1 MIRRFAHPYARAI
14 MDVAGSPEKAAPL
27 RDQLA
32 RFEKARIAA
41 GDLAEMYANP
51 AIDFDAK
58 LAVTR
63 TIAKRLGISAMAIK
77 VLEVLIR
84 NHRINHLDS
93 IVETLAAMIRQA
105 TGTVAAEV
113 RAAHRLNE
121 QEMKQLRAVLEKKF
135 GRKVEVE
142 VTTDPSLLGGFVAKV
157 GSEVYDASIA
167 GKINKFRESL
177 M

>member
-1 MIRRFAHPYARAI
+1 LIRRFAHPYARAI
-14 MDVAGSPEKAAPL
+14 MDVAGSPEKGASI
-27 RDQLA
+27 RDGLA
-32 RFEKARIAA
+32 RFERARNAA
-41 GDLAEMYANP
+41 PDLAEMYANP
-51 AIDFDAK
+51 AIDFDTK

-63 TIAKRLGISAMAIK
+63 TIAKRLGLPDMAIK

-84 NHRINHLDS
+84 NRRINHLDS
-93 IVETLAAMIRQA
+93 IVEALAAMIRQA
-105 TGTVAAEV
+105 TGAVAAEV

-121 QEMKQLRAVLEKKF
+121 QEVKQLRAVLEKKF

-142 VTTDPSLLGGFVAKV
+142 VTTDPTLLGGFVAKV

>member
-14 MDVAGSPEKAAPL
+14 MDVTGSPEKAASV
-27 RDQLA
+27 RDELG
-32 RFEKARIAA
+32 RFEKARKAA
-41 GDLAEMYANP
+41 PDLAEVYANP
-51 AIDFDAK
+51 AIDFDTK

-63 TIAKRLGISAMAIK
+63 TIAKRLGLSDMAVK

-84 NHRINHLDS
+84 NRRINHLDS
-93 IVETLAAMIRQA
+93 IVEALAALIRQA
-105 TGTVAAEV
+105 TGAVAAEV

-121 QEMKQLRAVLEKKF
+121 QEVKQLRAVLEKKF

-142 VTTDPSLLGGFVAKV
+142 VTTDPTLLGGFVAKV
-157 GSEVYDASIA
+157 GSEVYDASIS

>member
-1 MIRRFAHPYARAI
+1 LIRRFAHPYARAI
-14 MDVAGSPEKAAPL
+14 MDVAGSPEKAASI
-27 RDQLA
+27 REGLA
-32 RFEKARIAA
+32 RFERARNAA
-41 GDLAEMYANP
+41 PDLAEVYANP
-51 AIDFDAK
+51 AIDFDTK

-63 TIAKRLGISAMAIK
+63 TIAKRLGLPDMAIK

-84 NHRINHLDS
+84 NRRINHLDS
-93 IVETLAAMIRQA
+93 IVEALAAMIRQA
-105 TGTVAAEV
+105 TGAVAAEV

-121 QEMKQLRAVLEKKF
+121 QEVRQLRAVLEKRF

-142 VTTDPSLLGGFVAKV
+142 VTTDPTLLGGFVAKV

>member
-14 MDVAGSPEKAAPL
+14 MDVSGSPEKAIPI
-27 RDQLA
+27 RDELA
-32 RFEKARIAA
+32 RFEKTRSASS
-41 GDLAEMYANP
+41 DLTEMYANP
-51 AIDFDAK
+51 AIDLDTK
-58 LAVTR
+58 LAVTG
-63 TIAKRLGISAMAIK
+63 TIAKRLGLSAMAVK
-77 VLEVLIR
+77 VLEVVIR
-84 NHRINHLDS
+84 NRRINDLGS
-93 IVETLAAMIRQA
+93 IVEALAAMIRQA
-105 TGTVAAEV
+105 TGSVAAQV

-121 QEMKQLRAVLEKKF
+121 QEVKQLRAVLEKKF

-142 VTTDPSLLGGFVAKV
+142 VTMDPTLLGGFVAKV